1 MSYTVHSCA
10 MEHVMELNS
19 KGYWDARFSSGDW
32 QSRGGEIQTMAF
44 VNAQLPYYGLSEGF
58 AGQIVDFGCGP
69 GSGMAVLRDAF
80 PQATLLGIDISETAI
95 EHARLH
101 YGDLAQF
108 EAGDHTMLSDADVI
122 ICSNVLEHLD
132 DDLSVARVLWERTA
146 KHLFIT
152 VPYQESPLNPEHLR
166 TYNSG
171 HFDRVV
177 PNCAEH
183 VFPSKY
189 WSEYGRRHF
198 HLHLKNLGRR
208 LRGRPVRQRKMQI
221 MFRAD
226 RT

>member
-1 MSYTVHSCA
+1 MKY
-10 MEHVMELNS
+10 ELSTIAYYERN
-19 KGYWDARFSSGDW
+19 AERFWVGTRDHDVTQNYNAFLKSMTGD
-32 QSRGGEIQTMAF
+32 G
-44 VNAQLPYYGLSEGF
+44 PYKIL
-58 AGQIVDFGCGP
+58 DFGCGP

-80 PQATLLGIDISETAI
+80 PQASLLGIDISETAI
-95 EHARLH
+95 EHARIH

>member
-1 MSYTVHSCA
+1 
-10 MEHVMELNS
+10 MELNS

-32 QSRGGEIQTMAF
+32 RSRGGEIQTMAF
-44 VNAQLPYYGLSEGF
+44 VNAQLPYYGLPEDF
-58 AGQIVDFGCGP
+58 PGQIVDFGCGA
-69 GSGMAVLRDAF
+69 GSGMVVLRDAF
-80 PQATLLGIDISETAI
+80 PQAALLGIDISETAI
-95 EHARLH
+95 EHARVH

-132 DDLSVARVLWERTA
+132 NDLSVARVLWERTT
-146 KHLFIT
+146 KHLCIT

-171 HFDRVV
+171 HFDGVV
-177 PNCAEH
+177 PNCVEH
-183 VFPSKY
+183 VFPAKY
-189 WSEYGRRHF
+189 WSEYGRRLV

-208 LRGRPVRQRKMQI
+208 LRGRPVRPRKMQI